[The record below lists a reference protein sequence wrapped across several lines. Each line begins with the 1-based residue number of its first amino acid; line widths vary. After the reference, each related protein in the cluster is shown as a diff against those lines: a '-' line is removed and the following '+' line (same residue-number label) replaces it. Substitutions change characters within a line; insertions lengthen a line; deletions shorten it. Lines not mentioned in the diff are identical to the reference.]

1 MTRIPQSVVSALM
14 GHARR
19 EYPRECCG
27 ILIGRHV
34 DDEARVERAVE
45 AENIAANDRRKS
57 YQIDWRT
64 LLATTRSVRTTR
76 ERIVGFYHSH
86 PDGSSRPSRR
96 DRQEAWLDHSY
107 VILSMRDGLCAAVTG
122 WRVHSP
128 DTDFASESLVIE
140 PDEDRPQCG
149 SKRCS

>member
-45 AENIAANDRRKS
+45 AENIAENDRRKS

-64 LLATTRSVRTTR
+64 LLATTRSVRATR
-76 ERIVGFYHSH
+76 EQIVGFYHSH
-86 PDGSSRPSRR
+86 PDGSSRPSRS
-96 DRQEAWLDHSY
+96 DRQEAWLDHTY
-107 VILSMRDGLCAAVTG
+107 VILSMRDGLCTAVSG
-122 WRVHSP
+122 WRVHSS
-128 DTDFASESLVIE
+128 DNDFDSEPLVIE
-140 PDEDRPQCG
+140 PDEDRP
-149 SKRCS
+149 RL

>member
-34 DDEARVERAVE
+34 GDEARVERAVE

-64 LLATTRSVRTTR
+64 LLATTRSVRATR

-107 VILSMRDGLCAAVTG
+107 VILTMRDGLCAAVTG
-122 WRVHSP
+122 WRVHSDAGEFEP
-128 DTDFASESLVIE
+128 ELLVIGTGGDPME
-140 PDEDRPQCG
+140 P
-149 SKRCS
+149 